1 MTTSNIALS
10 QLTVSEHNVRVV
22 VPDKAAHQRL
32 MASIASQGILQNLVV
47 VPRDDDG
54 DDAHFEVIAGGR
66 RLKALQALARQAAI
80 PGDYPVPC
88 LIKTDPD
95 AMIEIS
101 LAENVQHEAM
111 HPADEFVAFAR
122 LVEQGESL
130 EDVAARFGVARS
142 VVEKRLKL
150 GRVAPKLLNEY
161 RQGNLN
167 LEAIMAFTVTD
178 DHKRQLACY
187 KDLSGGQFYP
197 RTIKHWLLG
206 EAVDARCGIGAFVG
220 KAAYV
225 KAGGAVAGDLFEA
238 TVYLSDTELVCKLA
252 QAKLDRAAKKIE
264 KTGDW
269 LWVES
274 SMDRY
279 ATTEGLVQLYP
290 ALVDVPEAVIA
301 DIEALGK
308 QIMTWEDSYYD
319 DALPEGFDDEA
330 VFEKSWDDAQR
341 QLDALEEERDAKYLQ
356 FSGEQKAY
364 SGCVVTFDRAGKLEV
379 IEGLARRKDIPK
391 TTAQETET
399 AGEGRDAPQ
408 VKDLSQSL
416 RDDIGQYRQQI
427 TQAAL
432 LRQPAAALDVLH
444 YSLCMQLLGEQGWQG
459 RSLQSAHYQPVVSR
473 TTRADTEQG
482 RPFEEREA
490 FRETLSLEWL
500 GIEDGGERFSAFR
513 ALPKRSKEKLV
524 TFCTAMTLTI
534 GQRGSAPEQDTLIEQ
549 LDVDFA
555 AYWRPAKENYFGR
568 LTINQLKSQF
578 GPVLGQAWVDWQD
591 DAKKAAIVEDLQ
603 DRFSEADIAAQD
615 PRATWLPEGF

>member
-10 QLTVSEHNVRVV
+10 QLTKSEHNVRVV
-22 VPDKAAHQRL
+22 APDKAAHQRL

-54 DDAHFEVIAGGR
+54 ADAHFEVIAGGR

-88 LIKTDPD
+88 LIMTDP
-95 AMIEIS
+95 AAITEIS

-122 LVEQGESL
+122 LVEQGQGL

-150 GRVAPKLLNEY
+150 GRVAPRLLNEY

-197 RTIKHWLLG
+197 RAIKHWLLG
-206 EAVDARCGIGAFVG
+206 EAVDAGCGIGAFVG

-252 QAKLDRAAKKIE
+252 QAKLDRAVKKIE

-274 SMDRY
+274 SLDRY
-279 ATTEGLVQLYP
+279 ATTEGLVQLSP
-290 ALVDVPEAVIA
+290 ALVDVPEAVSA

-308 QIMTWEDSYYD
+308 QIMAWEDTYYD
-319 DALPEGFDDEA
+319 DALPEGFADAA
-330 VFEKSWDDAQR
+330 VFETAWDDAQR
-341 QLDALEEERDAKYLQ
+341 KLDALEEERDARYLQ
-356 FSGEQKAY
+356 FGGEQKAY
-364 SGCVVTFDRAGKLEV
+364 SGCVVTFDRVGKLEV

-391 TTAQETET
+391 TTAQETKT
-399 AGEGRDAPQ
+399 AEAGRDAPQ

-416 RDDIGQYRQQI
+416 QDDIGQYRQQI

-432 LRQPAAALDVLH
+432 LRQPAAAIDVLH

-482 RPFEEREA
+482 RPFEEIEA

-500 GIEDGGERFSAFR
+500 GIEDGGQRFSAFR
-513 ALPKRSKEKLV
+513 ALPRRTKEKLV
-524 TFCTAMTLTI
+524 TFCTAMSLTI

-549 LDVDFA
+549 LGVDFA
-555 AYWRPAKENYFGR
+555 AYWRPAKDNYFGR
-568 LTINQLKSQF
+568 LTIDQLKSQF

-591 DAKKAAIVEDLQ
+591 GAKKATIVEDLQ
-603 DRFSEADIAAQD
+603 DRFSEA
-615 PRATWLPEGF
+615 G